1 MPIAPPAAATEQR
14 VTYCRICEPMCGLI
28 ATVSDNRLLS
38 LRPDGDHPLS
48 RGRACPKGIA
58 FTDVQN
64 DPDRVLEPLR
74 RRSDGTFEKVSWD
87 QALDDIAAR
96 LSRVIA
102 THGGR
107 SVGQYF
113 GNPAA
118 FGYATSLWSGVFM
131 ARIGSRHLYSAG
143 SQDINSRFVA
153 SKLLYGAA
161 SQLPF
166 PDLPRTHFLLM
177 LGANPLV
184 SHGSALRA
192 PRIKDDL
199 ADIVRRGG
207 RVVVIDPRRTETA
220 RLYEHV
226 AVHPD
231 SDAWLLLSMLHVI
244 FAEGLQDDATIE
256 AQAVGVA
263 GLKAMCAPFRPEV
276 TAQRTG
282 VDADVIRNLAR
293 DFAAAPTASAY
304 GRTGA
309 CLGRYGTLVSFLLD
323 ALTLVSGNL
332 DRPGGTLMSHPVIP
346 LEELGERLGSFS
358 DDTMRSRIGDLPDVN
373 GTFPAAVMADEI
385 TTPGPGQM
393 RALFVVAGNPV
404 LSVPNSSALESAL
417 AQLDLFVS
425 FDLYVNETNMLADY
439 ILPGTTMLERD
450 DLPIA
455 FAACSPTLFV
465 QSTEAV
471 LEPYGQARP
480 EWEVYAELARRM
492 GLSMFATGPLERFN
506 RLLAW
511 LDRRWGVSMTP
522 QAMMGLLLRLGPYG
536 DRFGLRRR
544 GLNLRK
550 LRAAPHGLVLADHA
564 PTGILGDVVRLPG
577 GKVRLDPEEIRSE
590 VGRLDEPKSSDPSY
604 PLLLIGIREMRSQNS
619 WMHNSPTLMKG
630 GRRQRARINP
640 VDAASSGIVDG
651 EQVRIVSP
659 QGAIETEALITDEIK
674 AGTIAVPQ
682 GWGHRGGWALANSVP
697 GANVNEL
704 TSDRASD
711 LERLAGMSVLNGV
724 RVRVE
729 PAGSGDPSVRDQA
742 VGHAAAQQIQ
752 D

>member
-1 MPIAPPAAATEQR
+1 MSIAPSDSTAEQR

-28 ATVSDNRLLS
+28 ATVSDGRLTS
-38 LRPDGDHPLS
+38 LRPDRDHPLS

-74 RRSDGTFEKVSWD
+74 RRRDGTFEKVSWD
-87 QALDDIAAR
+87 EALDDIATR
-96 LSRVIA
+96 LSAIIA
-102 THGGR
+102 AHGGA

-118 FGYATSLWSGVFM
+118 FGYATSLWPGVFM

-166 PDLPRTHFLLM
+166 PDLPRTRFLLM

-184 SHGSALRA
+184 SHGSAVRA

-199 ADIVRRGG
+199 VDIVRRGG

-220 RLYEHV
+220 RLYEHL
-226 AVHPD
+226 AVRPD
-231 SDAWLLLSMLHVI
+231 SDAWLLLAMLHVI
-244 FAEGLQDDATIE
+244 FAESLQDQSAID
-256 AQAVGVA
+256 AQASGA
-263 GLKAMCAPFRPEV
+263 DELQAMCAGFAPEHV
-276 TAQRTG
+276 AHHTG
-282 VDADVIRNLAR
+282 LSAEVIRTLAR
-293 DFAAAPTASAY
+293 DFAGAPSASAY

-309 CLGRYGTLVSFLLD
+309 CLGRNGTLVSFLLD
-323 ALTLVSGNL
+323 VLTLVTGNL

-346 LEELGERLGSFS
+346 LEDLGERLGSFS
-358 DDTMRSRIGDLPDVN
+358 YDTMRSRIGNLPDVN
-373 GTFPAAVMADEI
+373 GTFPAAVIADEI

-393 RALFVVAGNPV
+393 RAFFVIAGNPV
-404 LSVPNSSALESAL
+404 LSVPNSAAMESAL
-417 AQLDLFVS
+417 QQLDLFVS
-425 FDLYVNETNMLADY
+425 FDLYVNETNRLADY

-471 LEPYGQARP
+471 LEPYGQARQ
-480 EWEVYAELARRM
+480 EWQVYAEIARRM
-492 GLSMFATGPLERFN
+492 GISMFATGPMERFN
-506 RLLAW
+506 RVLAW
-511 LDRRWGVSMTP
+511 LDRRGMSPTP
-522 QAMMGLLLRLGPYG
+522 QQMMGLLLRVGRYG
-536 DRFGLRRR
+536 DRFGLRRH

-550 LRAAPHGLVLADHA
+550 LRAHPHGIVLAEHA
-564 PTGILGDVVRLPG
+564 PTGILGDVVSLPG
-577 GKVRLDPEEIRSE
+577 GRVCLDPEQILADVR
-590 VGRLDEPKSSDPSY
+590 RLGERPAPDPDY
-604 PLLLIGIREMRSQNS
+604 PLLVIGIREMRSQNS

-630 GRRQRARINP
+630 DRRQRARINP
-640 VDAASSGIVDG
+640 VDALAAGISADG
-651 EQVRIVSP
+651 QVRIVSRD
-659 QGAIETEALITDEIK
+659 GAIETDVLISDEVIG
-674 AGTIAVPQ
+674 GTIAVPQ
-682 GWGHRGGWALANSVP
+682 GWGHRGGGWQLANSVP

-704 TSDRASD
+704 TSNRPDD

-724 RVRVE
+724 PVRIE
-729 PAGSGDPSVRDQA
+729 A
-742 VGHAAAQQIQ
+742 V

>member
-1 MPIAPPAAATEQR
+1 MSTSSPGAEQR
-14 VTYCRICEPMCGLI
+14 ITYCRICEPMCGLI
-28 ATVSDNRLLS
+28 ATVADGRLVS
-38 LRPDGDHPLS
+38 LRPDHDHPLS

-74 RRSDGTFEKVSWD
+74 RRQDGTFEQVSWD
-87 QALDDIAAR
+87 EALADIAAR
-96 LSRVIA
+96 LSTII
-102 THGGR
+102 TNHGGH

-118 FGYATSLWSGVFM
+118 FGYATSLWPGVFM

-166 PDLPRTHFLLM
+166 PDLPRTHFLFM

-207 RVVVIDPRRTETA
+207 RVVVVDPRRTETA
-220 RLYEHV
+220 RQYEHV
-226 AVHPD
+226 QVRPD
-231 SDAWLLLSMLHVI
+231 SDAWLLLSMLQVV
-244 FAEGLQDDATIE
+244 FADGLE
-256 AQAVGVA
+256 SREVVEHQAVGLDGLA
-263 GLKAMCAPFRPEV
+263 GLCAPFPPEQ
-276 TAQRTG
+276 TAARTG
-282 VDADVIRNLAR
+282 VPAETVRALAR
-293 DFAAAPTASAY
+293 DFASAPSASAY

-309 CLGRYGTLVSFLLD
+309 CLGTHGTLVSFLLD
-323 ALTLVSGNL
+323 ALSAVTGNL
-332 DRPGGTLMSHPVIP
+332 DRAGGTLMSHPVIP

-358 DDTMRSRIGDLPDVN
+358 YDSMRSRIGNLPDVN
-373 GTFPAAVMADEI
+373 GTFPAALMADEI

-404 LSVPNSSALESAL
+404 LSVPNSAALEA
-417 AQLDLFVS
+417 AVGQLELFVS
-425 FDLYVNETNMLADY
+425 FDLYVNETNRLAHY

-465 QSTEAV
+465 QSTAAV
-471 LEPYGQARP
+471 LAPYGQARP
-480 EWEVYAELARRM
+480 EWQVYAELARRM
-492 GLSMFATGPLERFN
+492 RLSLFATGPLERFN
-506 RLLAW
+506 AVLAW
-511 LDRRWGVSMTP
+511 LERRGILRMTP
-522 QAMMGLLLRLGPYG
+522 RAMMGVLLRLGPYG

-544 GLNLRK
+544 GLNLRT
-550 LRAAPHGLVLADHA
+550 LAAHPHGIVLADHA
-564 PTGILGDVVRLPG
+564 PTGMLAKVVRLPG
-577 GKVRLDPEEIRSE
+577 GKVRLDPPQIADE
-590 VGRLDEPKSSDPSY
+590 VRRLPAGAPVDPAF

-630 GRRQRARINP
+630 DRQQRARINP
-640 VDAASSGIVDG
+640 ADAAAAAIADG
-651 EQVRIVSP
+651 GQVRIVSN
-659 QGAIETEALITDEIK
+659 QGAIVATALVTDEVV
-674 AGTIAVPQ
+674 AGTVAVPQ
-682 GWGHRGGWALANSVP
+682 GWGHRGGGWRLANERP

-704 TSDRASD
+704 TSNQPQD
-711 LERLAGMSVLNGV
+711 LEKLAGMAVLNGV
-724 RVRVE
+724 PVRLE
-729 PAGSGDPSVRDQA
+729 SVTS
-742 VGHAAAQQIQ
+742 
-752 D
+752 